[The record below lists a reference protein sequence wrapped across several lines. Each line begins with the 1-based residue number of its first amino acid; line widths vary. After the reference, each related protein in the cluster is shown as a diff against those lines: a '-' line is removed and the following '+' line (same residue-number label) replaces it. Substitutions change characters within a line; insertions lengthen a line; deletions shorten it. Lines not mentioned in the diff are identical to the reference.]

1 MNISGPVI
9 FTIVFYLLWAIV
21 CSIPAF
27 LLARFLPATRPRLR
41 YAISVAA
48 FTLLVTPSLGSA
60 TIALVS
66 IPFAF
71 ILLIT
76 LISFDLSGLI
86 WTLQEWPRWQAVAFP
101 STLLV
106 ALIIFRRLRPNN
118 SFKPR
123 PLRGSA

>member
-1 MNISGPVI
+1 MNVSGPAI
-9 FTIVFYLLWAIV
+9 FTLVFYLVWAVV

-27 LLARFLPATRPRLR
+27 VFARLMPASRPWLR
-41 YAISVAA
+41 YVTTVGA

-66 IPFAF
+66 VPFAF
-71 ILLIT
+71 IILAT
-76 LISFDLSGLI
+76 LISLDPSGLL
-86 WTLQEWPRWQAVAFP
+86 WTLQEWPLWHTVAFP
-101 STLLV
+101 ATLLV
-106 ALIIFRRLRPNN
+106 ALFIFRRLRPNK